1 MRLPSTV
8 TLQTFVT
15 NRCQVNV
22 SLPYVG
28 YYIVAIQIEDF
39 PSNFSTISLSSV
51 PVQFILYEFDSYNTV
66 TACMPPPIITNIL
79 PWSTVNG
86 GNINA
91 LIGVQF
97 SGVVTART
105 GCDNDTNTYIA
116 SFITESLSGMQKS
129 SFPYAWTTVP
139 YYAMNLTWTPVI
151 DQLGSTFTFCATVID
166 ENGYSSQSYCIN
178 FLVGPAM
185 TETIST
191 TTTSVTATTTSV
203 TTTTTTSSTSTSN
216 ISTDLDARLEQAK
229 IPNAQTLQNEV
240 SFNTVPRSP
249 QSDRFSYESFSNI
262 ELNGANVIT
271 TSFFSGS
278 TKSLATGPVE
288 YFGTSKP
295 YPNLF
300 NNGSILAPVYSKQQM
315 RRLT

>member
-28 YYIVAIQIEDF
+28 HYIVAIQIEDF

-97 SGVVTART
+97 SGVVIART

-116 SFITESLSGMQKS
+116 SFITESPSGMQKS

-216 ISTDLDARLEQAK
+216 IST
-229 IPNAQTLQNEV
+229 V